1 MFKAVLAAAVV
12 PIAVCAWAQESTG
25 PAQPIPYSHKVHI
38 AAGAGCKDCHRN
50 PDPGDFMGIPAASVC
65 MNCHRA
71 IKTDSLAIQKVAEF
85 AKEKKDIP
93 WVRVYRVPDYVFF
106 NHREHVEQGAT
117 CKDCHGDVAQMD
129 VVVKA
134 SDISMGGCMSC
145 HRAKKASV
153 SCTYCHDQRS
163 Q

>member
-1 MFKAVLAAAVV
+1 MCKAAAAVV
-12 PIAVCAWAQESTG
+12 IAFAACAIAQEKTS

-38 AAGAGCKDCHRN
+38 AAGAQCKDCHRN

-65 MNCHRA
+65 MNCHRTV
-71 IKTDSLAIQKVAEF
+71 KTGSPAIQKLAEF

-93 WVRVYRVPDYVFF
+93 WVRVYRLPDYVFF

-129 VVVKA
+129 VMTKVT
-134 SDISMGGCMSC
+134 DISMGACMAC
-145 HRAKKASV
+145 HRDRKASV
-153 SCTYCHDQRS
+153 SCTYCHDKRS